1 MEVLILGVIST
12 SFTSLSRSS
21 LPTALGGSP
30 LWLLSFIQ
38 TQSKKGRESERW
50 WQWLSNLFVAVSAR
64 LFAQKGQLFSVIH
77 TRLETGKHSD
87 SVCQIAEV
95 ETHKENIAKLGS
107 HTTFVLFL
115 WTWTFFVW
123 WLSDRSCFLSHAVE
137 TVSPTPFS
145 HDMTA
150 LGISGYLRRC
160 QRYLRDMAICGIWL
174 SACWK
179 VLVGRCWQG
188 LYEWVTGK
196 ICTCV
201 YVWEGGHAYVTGL
214 KGCAKHWRT
223 SGGVWEPEQQFKACI
238 FISNVM
244 TVIAKIQWEKKSG

>member
-12 SFTSLSRSS
+12 SFTSLSWSS
-21 LPTALGGSP
+21 LPTVLGGSP

-107 HTTFVLFL
+107 HTLFVLFL

-160 QRYLRDMAICGIWL
+160 QRYLQDMAICML
-174 SACWK
+174 
-179 VLVGRCWQG
+179 
-188 LYEWVTGK
+188 
-196 ICTCV
+196 
-201 YVWEGGHAYVTGL
+201 EG
-214 KGCAKHWRT
+214 
-223 SGGVWEPEQQFKACI
+223 SGGKMLAGSLWVGDRQDMHVCICVRRWPCLCDWVKRLCQALEDIRRSVRTRATVQGMHLYFKCYDI
-238 FISNVM
+238 YC
-244 TVIAKIQWEKKSG
+244 

>member
-1 MEVLILGVIST
+1 MMEVLILGVIST

-21 LPTALGGSP
+21 LPTVLGGSP

-38 TQSKKGRESERW
+38 TQSEKGRESERW

-107 HTTFVLFL
+107 HTIFFFFFL

-150 LGISGYLRRC
+150 LGISGYL
-160 QRYLRDMAICGIWL
+160 QPIKEVSAL
-174 SACWK
+174 SAGYGYLHVGSFWWED
-179 VLVGRCWQG
+179 VGRVFTNGWQAR
-188 LYEWVTGK
+188 YARV
-196 ICTCV
+196 CSC
-201 YVWEGGHAYVTGL
+201 
-214 KGCAKHWRT
+214 
-223 SGGVWEPEQQFKACI
+223 
-238 FISNVM
+238 
-244 TVIAKIQWEKKSG
+244 EKVATLMWLG

>member
-12 SFTSLSRSS
+12 FFTSLSRSS
-21 LPTALGGSP
+21 LPTVLGGSP

-160 QRYLRDMAICGIWL
+160 QRYLRDMAICML
-174 SACWK
+174 
-179 VLVGRCWQG
+179 
-188 LYEWVTGK
+188 
-196 ICTCV
+196 
-201 YVWEGGHAYVTGL
+201 EG
-214 KGCAKHWRT
+214 
-223 SGGVWEPEQQFKACI
+223 SGGKMLAGSLRVGDRQYMHVCICVRRWPCLCDWVKRLCQALEDIRRSVRTRATVQGMHLCFKCYDI
-238 FISNVM
+238 YC
-244 TVIAKIQWEKKSG
+244 